1 MDAIAL
7 QREKI
12 RQLQNVL
19 PRAEPHEWP
28 EIRGL
33 IMKNKILLALL
44 IHLSVSRVAGE

>member
-19 PRAEPHEWP
+19 PRADLQEWP
-28 EIRGL
+28 EI
-33 IMKNKILLALL
+33 KNLLRKNQILLALL
-44 IHLSVSRVAGE
+44 IHHSASRGTGE